1 MMRQNPRIQGQDRG
15 CELEPHEWRSKAP
28 HAHAPLYRGAPLYFL
43 PRRQRRH
50 HFRDTEPRN
59 ILLNLQLHREIYKD
73 EPQAA
78 EHNNSNNNTKKTSF
92 IWITISVS
100 TTLFWLLNCA
110 PLGWRDLFSES
121 SFDRAHSPPPPKKKL
136 QLYNYHRNDKS
147 SLKISCSFFF
157 FFFFQPDSS
166 GRMKWM
172 LEWFS
177 PRSQSDHG
185 CEAAVFKGK
194 SQLKSR

>member
-1 MMRQNPRIQGQDRG
+1 MNCDINVRDEILNSQTYSLTNTRSGWMMRQNPRIQGQDRG

-28 HAHAPLYRGAPLYFL
+28 HAHAPLYRGAPLYSF
-43 PRRQRRH
+43 PRRQGGH

-78 EHNNSNNNTKKTSF
+78 EHNNSNNNKKTSF

-121 SFDRAHSPPPPKKKL
+121 SFDRAHSPPPKK
-136 QLYNYHRNDKS
+136 NFSFTITIEMTNHRWKS
-147 SLKISCSFFF
+147 PADFFF
-157 FFFFQPDSS
+157 FFFSTRQFWAHEVNV
-166 GRMKWM
+166 R
-172 LEWFS
+172 
-177 PRSQSDHG
+177 
-185 CEAAVFKGK
+185 VI
-194 SQLKSR
+194 

>member
-28 HAHAPLYRGAPLYFL
+28 HAHAPLYRGAPLYSF
-43 PRRQRRH
+43 PRRQRGH

-59 ILLNLQLHREIYKD
+59 ILLNLQLHREIYKY

-78 EHNNSNNNTKKTSF
+78 EHNNSNNNTKKPLLSELQSVFLQHFFDYWIVLRSDDVTSSQNPAS
-92 IWITISVS
+92 IELI
-100 TTLFWLLNCA
+100 L
-110 PLGWRDLFSES
+110 
-121 SFDRAHSPPPPKKKL
+121 PPPPKK
-136 QLYNYHRNDKS
+136 NFSFTITIEMTNHRWKS
-147 SLKISCSFFF
+147 PADFF

>member
-28 HAHAPLYRGAPLYFL
+28 HAHAPLYRGAPLYSF
-43 PRRQRRH
+43 PRRQRGH

-59 ILLNLQLHREIYKD
+59 VLLNLQLHREIYKD

-78 EHNNSNNNTKKTSF
+78 EHNNSNNNKKTSF

-121 SFDRAHSPPPPKKKL
+121 SFDRAHSPPPPPKK
-136 QLYNYHRNDKS
+136 NFSFTITIEMTNHRWKS
-147 SLKISCSFFF
+147 PAAFFFSFFF
-157 FFFFQPDSS
+157 NPTVLGAWS
-166 GRMKWM
+166 
-172 LEWFS
+172 E
-177 PRSQSDHG
+177 
-185 CEAAVFKGK
+185 C
-194 SQLKSR
+194 